1 MCKENDLNDTKIED
15 IRSVFYYLDRENK
28 KSRKRKSDFQLKKI
42 TADILKVSTSSVI
55 NVIDKKETQ
64 DDDAANPPLE
74 KIKKPALDGFHKQ
87 VIRKIVHELLGVRA

>member
-15 IRSVFYYLDRENK
+15 IRLVFYHLDRENK

-64 DDDAANPPLE
+64 DDDAVTPPPSGE
-74 KIKKPALDGFHKQ
+74 N
-87 VIRKIVHELLGVRA
+87 